1 MVFPVSQDSTF
12 KDDVTALQGAMSRQ
26 GDYIRLNILLNI
38 IQYIFN
44 TLKRFPN
51 LSPVQWSKEKE
62 EGRQEFSHCSIC
74 FLDGTFMLA
83 NNAHMQKLQIPPQRT
98 LQPSLMTKLEE
109 PRHIMTALSRIT
121 STKKYGNYK
130 LL

>member
-26 GDYIRLNILLNI
+26 GDYMRLNILLNI

-51 LSPVQWSKEKE
+51 LSPVQWSKRRKKADKN
-62 EGRQEFSHCSIC
+62 
-74 FLDGTFMLA
+74 FLIAVFAYWMETFLLA
-83 NNAHMQKLQIPPQRT
+83 NAHMQIADSTPKNITTKFDDKTGRT
-98 LQPSLMTKLEE
+98 
-109 PRHIMTALSRIT
+109 
-121 STKKYGNYK
+121 
-130 LL
+130 